1 MGCDYLAVVLIR
13 NWSFV
18 KYDESKNE
26 IKWSNNTPL
35 NTNLNQLNEKQNTLS
50 FTENGIHPESMT
62 QKIKAQPP
70 PPTAFEEP
78 DMSAFDFGF

>member
-26 IKWSNNTPL
+26 IKWSNNTTK
-35 NTNLNQLNEKQNTLS
+35 NTNQSNEQQNTLS
-50 FTENGIHPESMT
+50 FTENGIHSENMT

-70 PPTAFEEP
+70 PPTAFQEP